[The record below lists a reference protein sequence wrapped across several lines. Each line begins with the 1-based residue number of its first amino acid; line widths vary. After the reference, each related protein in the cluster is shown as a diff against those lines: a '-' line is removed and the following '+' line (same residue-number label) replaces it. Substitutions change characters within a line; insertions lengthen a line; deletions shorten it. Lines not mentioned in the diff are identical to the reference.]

1 MKAAVTLKENRDFRR
16 LYRKGATA
24 VDRCMVLYC
33 CRNRLGRN
41 RYGFTVSTKLGKAVV
56 RNRARRRLR
65 EAVRLEEGNLTP
77 GWDIVVVARGRTLS
91 VPFPRLRESYRRHA
105 PGGQGMK
112 RVLIALVKFDR
123 KAISPGRPPCSRYIP
138 TCSQYALEALEKY
151 GALKGS
157 WLALRRFLRCHPFHK
172 GGYDPVP

>member
-16 LYRKGATA
+16 LYRKGTTA

-33 CRNRLGRN
+33 RRNNLGRN

-65 EAVRLEEGNLTP
+65 ETVRLEEGNLTP

-91 VPFPRLRESYRRHA
+91 EPFPRLRESYRKLC
-105 PGGQGMK
+105 GQLHM
-112 RVLIALVKFDR
+112 
-123 KAISPGRPPCSRYIP
+123 
-138 TCSQYALEALEKY
+138 
-151 GALKGS
+151 
-157 WLALRRFLRCHPFHK
+157 LREDGK
-172 GGYDPVP
+172 